1 MWENVDWL
9 VSNERHLSL
18 FRVTLRSFSSVQETY
33 NYGHWFLIGLGL
45 ELGSTDSGTS
55 SLPIYWFCFFLLQ
68 FGWICPAGFLDW
80 SWDTCLITDVLSPL
94 LFAWFWAWAS
104 NHLNIGVKFWE
115 SMTPPFQT
123 IFSLFLVTSEIRKE
137 LYTEFGHT
145 NPVNPYSSRISSNY
159 IWTDFLWNLRYVD
172 NAKSGVWP

>member
-1 MWENVDWL
+1 MDIDSWL
-9 VSNERHLSL
+9 VWVWNLVQLILVRLPCQSTGFASSYFSL
-18 FRVTLRSFSSVQETY
+18 AESV
-33 NYGHWFLIGLGL
+33 LLGF
-45 ELGSTDSGTS
+45 STD
-55 SLPIYWFCFFLLQ
+55 LEI
-68 FGWICPAGFLDW
+68 
-80 SWDTCLITDVLSPL
+80 TCLITDVLSPL

-137 LYTEFGHT
+137 LYTKFGHT